1 MQALRPAPGPIFW
14 RKKMG
19 EKFAGETPV
28 PLLRHNGYARKISL
42 RGSPRL
48 KQEIFPLTRMP
59 SRGCKESIFL
69 GSHPRQRGIFK
80 GGRTSPVP
88 RVVRPPLNALLV
100 KAFSHKKPCAGVGV
114 RTPTNQL
121 QVAILPWGVRAGSP
135 RKQQINQS
143 KLYFFIN

>member
-1 MQALRPAPGPIFW
+1 MALQALRPAPGPIFW

-28 PLLRHNGYARKISL
+28 PLSVRHNGYARKISL

-69 GSHPRQRGIFK
+69 GSHPRQR
-80 GGRTSPVP
+80 
-88 RVVRPPLNALLV
+88 
-100 KAFSHKKPCAGVGV
+100 AF
-114 RTPTNQL
+114 
-121 QVAILPWGVRAGSP
+121 
-135 RKQQINQS
+135 
-143 KLYFFIN
+143 